1 MAAVSCVFRPD
12 DMVLRSSPRNR
23 RAAIVFAVDVVVG
36 CSAGDNR
43 LNRHWRMSWNKS
55 AGGIFEGVDCHPET
69 DISRLKWSL
78 AFSTEP
84 LGGNCRSITEPRW
97 IIEQDATRS
106 TPMLSMLIFLS
117 LPPSLPPSL
126 SLSLSIS
133 ISRPS
138 LFHLTC
144 FVYFSFKLPVD
155 SFMKPSRWLS
165 DSDSYYLIGLFRPDF
180 WAASLISGTDS
191 RANIRAI
198 PAPWRSSLN
207 SFTQIFRV
215 MINRWLT
222 DDRYSHYRL
231 LLPQIR
237 RWLPVGIES
246 LKQGKKNC
254 IVSMRDLQ
262 PFSSLPPLS
271 SASILF
277 ILSIYIDGDGFPV
290 IYSQYWLNLHQ
301 LEWPRPANKMT
312 PGEMVR
318 TDGRTGGRADGRIR
332 TATCSIIKW
341 RDAEC
346 LAQETWN
353 KEDK

>member
-1 MAAVSCVFRPD
+1 MELGF
-12 DMVLRSSPRNR
+12 
-23 RAAIVFAVDVVVG
+23 
-36 CSAGDNR
+36 
-43 LNRHWRMSWNKS
+43 LNRTSWRELPLYHGAAMNNWTR
-55 AGGIFEGVDCHPET
+55 CHK
-69 DISRLKWSL
+69 INSN
-78 AFSTEP
+78 AFNAYIP
-84 LGGNCRSITEPRW
+84 LPS
-97 IIEQDATRS
+97 
-106 TPMLSMLIFLS
+106 S
-117 LPPSLPPSL
+117 LPPSITL

-332 TATCSIIKW
+332 TATRSIIKW